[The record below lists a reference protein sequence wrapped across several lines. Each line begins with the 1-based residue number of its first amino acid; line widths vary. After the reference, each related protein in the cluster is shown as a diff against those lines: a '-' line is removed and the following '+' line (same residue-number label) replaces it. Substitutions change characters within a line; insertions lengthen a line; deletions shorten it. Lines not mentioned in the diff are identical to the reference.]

1 MRAGSPPERA
11 QTARLAKTARCRRS
25 PVQSTS
31 PPLDRVEEAKTP
43 SAPVV
48 ASSEGM
54 PADGRT
60 ADVTLSFLDRNAPDA
75 STPSTLDNR
84 SHASPLIL
92 PLNSMTYVDAPDAI
106 YRSTCCAIDR
116 MLNRSAADNPPTN
129 AARINISMNACEV
142 PDTISRHASS
152 TTPRRR
158 IRPVSAVSRSMAGA
172 TVSCSRLTGSPSN
185 R

>member
-31 PPLDRVEEAKTP
+31 PHWTVSKTP

-92 PLNSMTYVDAPDAI
+92 PLNSMTYVDAPDTI

-129 AARINISMNACEV
+129 AARINISMNAFEV